1 MKYALLGLIALTLV
15 GCGPVS
21 TSDIVSKAKSGTF
34 LITNK
39 IDEDKDTI
47 GTGFLLDD
55 NMIITN
61 HHVVD
66 GSGKINIYSPNSQK
80 RYEAQVVHKDEI
92 SDIAILKIVDWDSFN
107 KEQNPINLVLGNSD
121 ATPEGSKVVIIGHPW
136 GLIWTVSEGILS
148 AKNRRIGQNPKYI
161 NQVDAKLFQGNS
173 GGPIF
178 NENGQ
183 VVCVSNMILKG
194 EGGSYGFCIPSN
206 LVKKVINDLT
216 VIGEVRWRVI
226 NVAVGLT
233 EDGSSVILQDVEANG
248 AADRAG
254 LKVGDKILT
263 IITPSN
269 RTGKKITKAD
279 DMITEMANINGNDGV
294 VRLSI
299 ERNGETMMIDVD
311 TNFKLS
317 KDYTPDK
324 AS

>member
-1 MKYALLGLIALTLV
+1 MKYALLGLIAFTLV
-15 GCGPVS
+15 GCGPLS

-66 GSGKINIYSPNSQK
+66 GSGKINIYSSNSQK

-107 KEQNPINLVLGNSD
+107 REQNPTNLILGNSD

-136 GLIWTVSEGILS
+136 GLTWTVSEGVLS

-173 GGPIF
+173 GGPVF

-183 VVCVSNMILKG
+183 VICVSNMILRG
-194 EGGSYGFCIPSN
+194 EGGSYGFCVPSN